1 MISIVIPTYNSE
13 KSIEKLCETIV
24 NDVKIKFEIILIND
38 ASTDKTEDIIN
49 NLKLKYNF
57 IRVLNLNYNIGQVG
71 STLVGIDL
79 ADGDFIVTMDD
90 DLQHHPKFINNL
102 YAEIKKL
109 DVDVIVAKW
118 KQDETIIRNLSSYI
132 FSVFSSILIL
142 KKLNFRN
149 TAYRIIKKEIKSDF
163 VDFFISRFWIDP
175 RRLRVKVSQINVF
188 HNQQT
193 FRPYSSFKFRLLLA
207 LKHFLLD
214 SYLIQIL
221 IFILGSSRILT
232 SAFFAI
238 LFYALQNFL
247 KERVKAKRLHQM
259 KK

>member
-118 KQDETIIRNLSSYI
+118 KQEKQL
-132 FSVFSSILIL
+132 
-142 KKLNFRN
+142 
-149 TAYRIIKKEIKSDF
+149 
-163 VDFFISRFWIDP
+163 
-175 RRLRVKVSQINVF
+175 
-188 HNQQT
+188 
-193 FRPYSSFKFRLLLA
+193 
-207 LKHFLLD
+207 
-214 SYLIQIL
+214 
-221 IFILGSSRILT
+221 
-232 SAFFAI
+232 
-238 LFYALQNFL
+238 
-247 KERVKAKRLHQM
+247 
-259 KK
+259 